1 MDYKSHF
8 AGLLSLCKPSC
19 SEIKGVSMRFHPAVI
34 GGLGQE
40 KQSFSALEAIS
51 LEKPPYNEGW
61 LQNLIHN
68 HPSLVPA
75 GEVEACFE
83 NIVPV
88 LREFTLP
95 SGFLD
100 NFYVTPEGYPVL
112 VEVKLWKNQEARRK
126 VVAQILEYAKDF
138 AALTYEDI
146 NKEIRRQIK
155 GRTWGPNPL
164 HEIVVGYVANRPDE
178 TVFVDRVIRNLREGR
193 FLLLVLG
200 DGIREEMAE
209 LAGYL
214 MHHSLRYAFGMVEI
228 RLFKLPDGTVLA
240 LPGVLAKTQ
249 TIERHVTIVTVQGG
263 GIAVREPAPIISEKV
278 EKTSLSTD
286 EFYELMAKN
295 DPQNITWLK
304 DLLSKL
310 ADLHID
316 VQAGSRGESLMLKA
330 PMPEGGQVTLMQVT
344 PTNAQF
350 WAVPNKHWKDPAWQ
364 RLSRAYLERI
374 ASLAPGAMIKEFS
387 SGMDVKLGDKFVPLT
402 LLHGQTDKIAEAMHQ
417 VVRDMD
423 ACFRAE
429 GTSV

>member
-1 MDYKSHF
+1 
-8 AGLLSLCKPSC
+8 
-19 SEIKGVSMRFHPAVI
+19 MRFNPAVI
-34 GGLGQE
+34 SNLQ
-40 KQSFSALEAIS
+40 QNNQNFSGLEAIS
-51 LEKPPYNEGW
+51 LEKPPYNENW
-61 LQNLIHN
+61 LQTLIHN
-68 HPSLVPA
+68 HPHLVPA

-83 NIVPV
+83 NIVPI

-100 NFYVTPEGYPVL
+100 NFYITPEGYPVL

-138 AALTYEDI
+138 AALSYDDI
-146 NKEIRRQIK
+146 NREIRKQSK
-155 GRTWGPNPL
+155 GRAWGTNPL
-164 HEIVVGYVANRPDE
+164 HEIVSGYVANPPDE
-178 TVFVDRVIRNLREGR
+178 TIFVDRVTRNLREGR

-209 LAGYL
+209 LASYL

-249 TIERHVTIVTVQGG
+249 TIERHVTVVTVQEG
-263 GIAVREPAPIISEKV
+263 GIAVKESAPIISEKV

-295 DPQNITWLK
+295 NQQNVVWLK

-310 ADLHID
+310 SDLHID
-316 VQAGSRGESLMLKA
+316 IQAGSKGESLMLKA
-330 PMPEGGQVTLMQVT
+330 PMPEGGQITLMQVT
-344 PTNAQF
+344 LTNAQF

-364 RLSRAYLERI
+364 RLSRSYLERLV
-374 ASLAPGAMIKEFS
+374 ALVPGAMIKEFN
-387 SGMDVKLGDKFVPLT
+387 SGMDVKYGDKFVPLT
-402 LLHGQTDKIAEAMHQ
+402 LLHGRTDGIAEAMRQ
-417 VVRDMD
+417 VVRDMEIYSRSQGAD
-423 ACFRAE
+423 
-429 GTSV
+429 V